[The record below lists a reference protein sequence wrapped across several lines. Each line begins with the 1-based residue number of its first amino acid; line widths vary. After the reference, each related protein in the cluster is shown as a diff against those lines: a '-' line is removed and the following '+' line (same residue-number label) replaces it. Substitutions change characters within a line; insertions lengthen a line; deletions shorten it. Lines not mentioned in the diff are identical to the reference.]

1 MFSLSFKRRWFPEVE
16 VESGSSFRGSILIVR
31 ASEPLG
37 SEGLWELR
45 SVPGGSE
52 SLDSKIVKSVSMTSR
67 DL

>member
-1 MFSLSFKRRWFPEVE
+1 M
-16 VESGSSFRGSILIVR
+16 VR

-37 SEGLWELR
+37 SEGLWDLR

-67 DL
+67 DLRTNGMIVFCILAVTVGG